1 MGRKVIPGDIIFCDR
16 GFYSHFGIYV
26 GELNVIH
33 FDSNFIDKVTGY
45 KDPRIAKTDVEKFR
59 CEDKIYTIP
68 PQELLSVIDDYCS
81 FEDGKY
87 NFYSPEETVKRAYGR
102 LNAPKKENYSLLGNN
117 CEHFAIWCKTGIH
130 DSRQA
135 RNYNRFSSHPI
146 TLIFG
151 LVGLGLSAI
160 NKELFQ
166 EEAEF

>member
-1 MGRKVIPGDIIFCDR
+1 MRSRILFTFWDLCGRIKR
-16 GFYSHFGIYV
+16 HS
-26 GELNVIH
+26 

-102 LNAPKKENYSLLGNN
+102 LNAPKKENYSLR
-117 CEHFAIWCKTGIH
+117 AIIVNILLFGVKQEFMIAAKH
-130 DSRQA
+130 VI
-135 RNYNRFSSHPI
+135 I
-146 TLIFG
+146 TDFLLIRLPGF
-151 LVGLGLSAI
+151 LA
-160 NKELFQ
+160 
-166 EEAEF
+166 